1 MASVPRLLH
10 LRFAALLVALAIQ
23 GCMPPI
29 PVATTYW
36 EPSAEGPSAEA
47 ARRVPM
53 SCDAFPDT
61 WLEYAFGV
69 INNVAM
75 SNVKLRVNS
84 GDEGL
89 TIFLFTPSGGS
100 ARFTDRRVVV
110 RAPGTSESVAMLSQA
125 RYLERKTRQE
135 REKDPTSVLEGPQG
149 VQYGGDYMISV
160 SYPARS
166 GPLPEEFRV
175 TLPAIVV
182 DGVEY
187 PPSTIKFRRRFSV
200 GVRLSC

>member
-1 MASVPRLLH
+1 MS
-10 LRFAALLVALAIQ
+10 RFHPAVVGALLVALAVP
-23 GCMPPI
+23 GCMY

-36 EPSAEGPSAEA
+36 EPSAEGAW
-47 ARRVPM
+47 RVPM
-53 SCDAFPDT
+53 SCDAFPYT
-61 WLEYAFGV
+61 WLEYSFGV

-89 TIFLFTPSGGS
+89 TIFLVTPSGGS

-110 RAPGTSESVAMLSQA
+110 RAPGAPESVALLSQA
-125 RYLERKTRQE
+125 RYVESKTRQE
-135 REKDPTSVLEGPQG
+135 REKDPMTVLEGPQA
-149 VQYGGDYMISV
+149 VQFGGDYMISV
-160 SYPARS
+160 GYPARG
-166 GPLPEEFRV
+166 GPLPEEFQV

-187 PPSTIKFRRRFSV
+187 PPSTITFRRRFSF